1 MGDWVEDRLHDIS
14 DSVKGLWDSVRN
26 IAEFLVSGIFDALET
41 SLKILFRDVLAPVF
55 KPIFHILGIDGETI
69 YSIEVITIPLIDK
82 ESKFLKTMLL
92 DSIVSNTSL
101 STNLLVGMHTSQKAT
116 LAKYFRYGETSY
128 FNGVPEVTMSEY
140 FTDTEVVVDV
150 LETIEGETLEIGSV
164 SFSNPDWGLWC
175 KDYLMDNNSY
185 VIETNILTDS
195 SVDWYFDNVELNG
208 AEDAF
213 IVNLTRDT
221 NVNVEITDYAQILLD
236 PTEFTDTWTERVTTT
251 TFTPSDTPIQTTLT
265 TNYTRAPTTT
275 GGPYLTYSTLI
286 SDVDTPGTDTDVL
299 GAEVDIYND
308 GGYYGVVY
316 FLDSSTTVGK
326 IWFYEVAL
334 GTYPEL
340 HNELIGGPTDGLGTL
355 PIVELR
361 RDFVNIDDDT
371 ESEAYLT
378 TEGILRILNI
388 VTLDNLLES
397 FTDIPEGEGD
407 INLIQDAYLVF
418 GVNLYT
424 EDQRSLRY
432 LYAFF
437 VTLGELPRFS
447 KTEFNALTAA
457 DKSNANFIYTVKEAA
472 YNTTISGNYIDI
484 TEVVGVIG
492 IIGYAESAFT
502 ITANTEAAES
512 NIFIRTDPVLAQPT
526 DSLGLVNSVFTI
538 RLQLTA
544 TTYSQI
550 EVSGL
555 VLTTLIITTGTS
567 VGVKAIELVDPVTG
581 SDEDKANFII
591 PLNNFL
597 LKNVPFLDAEQI
609 IYDACHLVIYAEEV
623 TDLAYYETTEFS
635 DLFGIIIDLVSIVF
649 LVLSVGTATPLIKSI
664 QLIAK
669 QLLIQYGLTKLLTE
683 ILSHGLSD
691 SEKVAVLFLYVI
703 ATKKLAG
710 LAGTASFTLL
720 ADQILLSVNSITTFM
735 QIDTQNK
742 TQELLEEQAE
752 FETLVTEWEEE
763 LQAAQDWLT
772 PEGGIDTFNLLNS
785 RILPVFDTDITPT
798 EFYAKSLLTNV
809 APLIYAQTSSYVS
822 SVLDL
827 NNIRT
832 DFTRNTST
840 EIDQLL

>member
-1 MGDWVEDRLHDIS
+1 MGGVVDWIQEGLSSLGDVL
-14 DSVKGLWDSVRN
+14 KGAWDAALSY
-26 IAEFLVSGIFDALET
+26 AEFLVTYDLDTLEEAAKT
-41 SLKILFRDVLAPVF
+41 LFQDVLAPVF
-55 KPIFHILGIDGETI
+55 KPIFKLLGIEGETI
-69 YSIEVITIPLIDK
+69 YTIEVHTTPLIDQ
-82 ESKFLKTMLL
+82 ESKYLKSIIL
-92 DSIVSNTSL
+92 DTVL
-101 STNLLVGMHTSQKAT
+101 SGTDLPNNILIAMHSSQKAT
-116 LAKYFRYGETSY
+116 MRKFLSYGESTY
-128 FNGVPEVTMSEY
+128 FNGVPEVTISEY
-140 FTDTEVVVDV
+140 FTDVEAVQDV
-150 LETIEGETLEIGSV
+150 LETIEGEDISIASAV
-164 SFSNPDWGLWC
+164 FSNPNYELWV
-175 KDYLMDNNSY
+175 KNYLMVNNSY
-185 VIETNILTDS
+185 VLETNVLTES
-195 SVDWYFDNVELNG
+195 SVDWYLDTFPLNG

-251 TFTPSDTPIQTTLT
+251 TFTPSDTLIQTTLT

-299 GAEVDIYND
+299 GAEAPIYED
-308 GGYYGVVY
+308 GGYYGVAYV
-316 FLDSSTTVGK
+316 LDSAPTIGK

-340 HNELIGGPTDGLGTL
+340 DRELIGGEIDAIGTL
-355 PIVELR
+355 PIIEIR
-361 RDFVNIDDDT
+361 RDFVDINDDT
-371 ESEAYLT
+371 ESTAYLT
-378 TEGILRILNI
+378 TKRILEIINI
-388 VTLDNLLES
+388 VDVDELVTEINES
-397 FTDIPEGEGD
+397 TDIA
-407 INLIQDAYLVF
+407 NIQDAYLLF

-424 EDQRSLRY
+424 EDLRSLRY
-432 LYAFF
+432 LYGFF
-437 VTLGELPRFS
+437 LMLVALPRYG

-457 DKSNANFIYTVKEAA
+457 DKSEATFIFRVSEGA
-472 YNTTISGNYIDI
+472 YNITVSCNYIEL

-492 IIGYAESAFT
+492 DIGYAETDFT
-502 ITANTEAAES
+502 ILANTEAVVADLED
-512 NIFIRTDPVLAQPT
+512 RTNPTTSDPA
-526 DSLGLVNSVFTI
+526 DSLGLVNSVFKV
-538 RLQLTA
+538 RLQITD
-544 TTYSQI
+544 TEYSEI

-555 VLTTLIITTGTS
+555 VMSTFIITVGTS
-567 VGVKAIELVDPVTG
+567 VHIKVMELVDPTTG
-581 SDEDKANFII
+581 SDADKANFII

-597 LKNVPFLDAEQI
+597 LHEIPFLDAEQV
-609 IYDACHLVIYAEEV
+609 IYDACHLVIYTEV
-623 TDLAYYETTEFS
+623 ITDLAYYETPAFAS
-635 DLFGIIIDLVSIVF
+635 AVGIIIDIISIVA
-649 LVLSVGTATPLIKSI
+649 LVLSLGTATPLVKAL
-664 QLIAK
+664 QLIGR
-669 QLLIQYGLTKLLTE
+669 QLLIQYGFVLILKE
-683 ILSHGLSD
+683 VLSHGLSD
-691 SEKVAVLFLYVI
+691 SEKVAVLLLYAYVS
-703 ATKKLAG
+703 KKSSSFG
-710 LAGTASFTLL
+710 ASQANLLL
-720 ADQILLSVNSITTFM
+720 ADEILLNVSSITTFM